1 MTCIYMH
8 LYSLKVRNY
17 VQLKM
22 ETYYP
27 SIVGLGAVYGH
38 LIFLTL
44 FVSVHCRSRMHFRI
58 LYI

>member
-1 MTCIYMH
+1 
-8 LYSLKVRNY
+8 
-17 VQLKM
+17 M